1 MASPDEYRRASGYR
15 RSTSAGV
22 TQSPPPSIGHNGGPN
37 MVDRTGPV
45 QSWES
50 LSLDSPLL
58 TEFLRE
64 GATSASGVHVSELTA
79 LRNST
84 YFRGENLIASAIGML
99 PTFLMRR
106 TIGADGKEVTAKATD
121 HPLYRLLKKRPNSY
135 QTAFEFK
142 SYMQQ
147 LALRDGNAYGLIV
160 PDYRGRAAQIVPLA
174 RGSVKPLLSDDWI
187 LTFEYR
193 RPAGGKTI
201 LDARQVF
208 HFRHPMTRDGLT
220 GLSLRD
226 IARETLGTAA
236 QAERA
241 AGKML
246 KGGVMAGGALETE
259 KELGDEAIQ
268 SLRDSM
274 RERQMDGEHA
284 GEWLV
289 LEDGLKAKPFIT
301 SAKDA
306 QYDELRKRTVEDIAR
321 YMDVPRPLLMMDET
335 SWGTGIEQLGL
346 FFVTYCLM
354 KWFVAWEQAIERSCF
369 TPAEQD
375 ADELY
380 VKFNEGALLRGSLK
394 EQAEFFKAALGPNQA
409 YRSVNEVRSAFD
421 LNPKTGDETG
431 PDAIPQPSA
440 AAESAPKEPVNDR

>member
-1 MASPDEYRRASGYR
+1 M
-15 RSTSAGV
+15 TV
-22 TQSPPPSIGHNGGPN
+22 TE
-37 MVDRTGPV
+37 M
-45 QSWES
+45 
-50 LSLDSPLL
+50 
-58 TEFLRE
+58 
-64 GATSASGVHVSELTA
+64 TA

-84 YFRGENLIASAIGML
+84 YFRGENLISSAIGML

-106 TIGADGKEVTAKATD
+106 TIDSRGREKIEKATD
-121 HPLYRLLKKRPNSY
+121 HPLYQLLKKRPNTF

-160 PDYRGRAAQIVPLA
+160 PDYRGRAAQIIPLA
-174 RGSVKPLLSDDWI
+174 RGACKPKLSDDWV

-193 RPAGGKTI
+193 RPTGGTVTLK
-201 LDARQVF
+201 ANQVF

-220 GLSLRD
+220 GLSMKD

-246 KGGVMAGGALETE
+246 KGGVMAGGALESE
-259 KELGDEAIQ
+259 NDLGEEAIENLKQ
-268 SLRDSM
+268 SM
-274 RERQMDGEHA
+274 RERSIDGENA

-289 LEDGLKAKPFIT
+289 LEGGLKAKPFIT
-301 SAKDA
+301 SARDA

-321 YMDVPRPLLMMDET
+321 FMDVPRPLLMMDET
-335 SWGTGIEQLGL
+335 AWGTGIEQLGL

-369 TPAEQD
+369 TQAEQD

-394 EQAEFFKAALGPNQA
+394 DQAEFFKAALGPNQA

-440 AAESAPKEPVNDR
+440 AAATPTKEPVDDR

>member
-1 MASPDEYRRASGYR
+1 MASPDDYRRAAGYR
-15 RSTSAGV
+15 RSSSAGV
-22 TQSPPPSIGHNGGPN
+22 IQSAPI
-37 MVDRTGPV
+37 MVDRAGPV
-45 QSWES
+45 QAWQSMEV
-50 LSLDSPLL
+50 DSPLL
-58 TEFLRE
+58 VEFMRGG
-64 GATSASGVHVSELTA
+64 GATAAGMTVTEMTA

-84 YFRGENLIASAIGML
+84 YFRGENLISSAIGML
-99 PTFLMRR
+99 PTFLMRK
-106 TIGADGKEVTAKATD
+106 TIGPDGKELIEKATD
-121 HPLYRLLKKRPNSY
+121 HPLYRLLKKRPNGY
-135 QTAFEFK
+135 QTALEFK

-147 LALRDGNAYGLIV
+147 LALRDGNAYGLII
-160 PDYRGRAAQIVPLA
+160 PDFRGRAAQIIPLA
-174 RGSVKPLLSDDWI
+174 RHSVTPKLSDDWV

-193 RPAGGKTI
+193 RPGGGTAT
-201 LDARQVF
+201 LAANQVF

-220 GLSLRD
+220 GLALRD
-226 IARETLGTAA
+226 IARETLGVAA
-236 QAERA
+236 QAEKA

-246 KGGVMAGGALETE
+246 KGGVMAGGALESDE
-259 KELGDEAIQ
+259 ELGPEAIA

-274 RERQMDGEHA
+274 RERSLDGDAA

-289 LEDGLKAKPFIT
+289 LEGGLKAKPFIT

-321 YMDVPRPLLMMDET
+321 FMDVPRPLLMMDET

-346 FFVTYCLM
+346 YFVTYCLM

-369 TPAEQD
+369 TQAEQD

-421 LNPKTGDETG
+421 LNPKTGDENG

-440 AAESAPKEPVNDR
+440 AAATQPKEPAE

>member
-1 MASPDEYRRASGYR
+1 
-15 RSTSAGV
+15 
-22 TQSPPPSIGHNGGPN
+22 
-37 MVDRTGPV
+37 
-45 QSWES
+45 
-50 LSLDSPLL
+50 
-58 TEFLRE
+58 
-64 GATSASGVHVSELTA
+64 
-79 LRNST
+79 
-84 YFRGENLIASAIGML
+84 
-99 PTFLMRR
+99 
-106 TIGADGKEVTAKATD
+106 
-121 HPLYRLLKKRPNSY
+121 
-135 QTAFEFK
+135 
-142 SYMQQ
+142 
-147 LALRDGNAYGLIV
+147 LALRDGNAYGLII
-160 PDYRGRAAQIVPLA
+160 PDFRGRAAQIIPLA
-174 RGSVKPLLSDDWI
+174 RHSVTPKLSDDWV

-193 RPAGGKTI
+193 RPGGGTAT
-201 LDARQVF
+201 LAANQVF

-220 GLSLRD
+220 GLALRD
-226 IARETLGTAA
+226 IARETLGVAA
-236 QAERA
+236 QAEKA

-246 KGGVMAGGALETE
+246 KGGVMAGGALESDE
-259 KELGDEAIQ
+259 ELGPEAIA

-274 RERQMDGEHA
+274 RERSLDGDAA

-289 LEDGLKAKPFIT
+289 LEGGLKAKPFIT

-321 YMDVPRPLLMMDET
+321 FMDVPRPLLMMDET

-346 FFVTYCLM
+346 YFVTYCLM

-369 TPAEQD
+369 TQAEQD

-421 LNPKTGDETG
+421 LNPKTGDENG

-440 AAESAPKEPVNDR
+440 AAATKPKEPAE